1 MDTLQIKLNLIKQIT
16 QIEDAK
22 LLESLQAFL
31 NTSGSL
37 HNEKSN
43 NTSFL
48 RNKKESEFT
57 DTEDFTDYI
66 KEWVKDME

>member
-1 MDTLQIKLNLIKQIT
+1 MDSLQVKLNLIKQIT
-16 QIEDAK
+16 QIDDAK
-22 LLESLQAFL
+22 LLERLQAFL

-43 NTSFL
+43 TTFSL